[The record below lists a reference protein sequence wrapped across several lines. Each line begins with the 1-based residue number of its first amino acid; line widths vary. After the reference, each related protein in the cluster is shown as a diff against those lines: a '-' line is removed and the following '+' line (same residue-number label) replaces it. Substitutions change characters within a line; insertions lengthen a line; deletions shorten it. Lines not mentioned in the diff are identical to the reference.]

1 MPNINENFVKNLKYY
16 MNLRGK
22 NQTDLAK
29 YIDVSNT
36 TITNYMTGANMPRM
50 DKIDKI
56 CQFLLIKRSDLL
68 EDKEKDEEEEE
79 MILIARDLKTLTK
92 EQQDLIK
99 SMIRQFKNE

>member
-16 MNLRGK
+16 LNLRGK
-22 NQTDLAK
+22 SQAELAE
-29 YIDVSNT
+29 YIGVARSTVNSYVLG
-36 TITNYMTGANMPRM
+36 ISMPRM

-99 SMIRQFKNE
+99 SMIRQFRNE